1 MCTCTSISTSRKEKN
16 GNLHCRILILSLFA
30 ILCCYSDAYLLQH
43 SFLAHNDKRYP
54 HSGLVHSIRIR
65 ITFLFIAPFK
75 SLVNEIDSFKT
86 KRSRDVKFI
95 SPLLEYGYLPAI
107 EEHENQT
114 LSTKP
119 LLLYLP
125 GFDGTFLSPF
135 LQFPELHTIFDVRCM
150 TVAVNDRSTLDEL
163 QADVLQYLENECT
176 NDTTLSSSTKKAF
189 ATSKNLTLRSMR
201 TDNRKKSESTR
212 KNRQRRR
219 PVFLVGES
227 FGGILASMVAIKLLQ
242 EASCTYCL
250 KGLTLI
256 NAATCYD
263 RSKLAIEGPKVS
275 QLHDFTYPFGLISKL
290 LPLFIDK
297 YSMAQLL
304 LILQAKGLPSVIDNS
319 CREAYMGRVAFSL
332 PFLLKFMPKETL
344 QWRLSSWL
352 DAGCELLATTD
363 KPLENLQN
371 LRTLIIAGENDA
383 TLPSI
388 AEAERLASI
397 LKNSVVHVVKGSGH
411 ASTCGSRVDLA
422 ALFRLRFE
430 ELRPNKDNK
439 RNNPFNFWQQPRNQT
454 ELESLGRT
462 SMKQEAAMGEG
473 VYFGMQPRYDN
484 ASIGLNPLRYWSA
497 EYYRK
502 L

>member
-1 MCTCTSISTSRKEKN
+1 MRNGTRQREKIGKFRSI
-16 GNLHCRILILSLFA
+16 ILLLYLCA
-30 ILCCYSDAYLLQH
+30 LCCCYSEAYVRQNCYTARQLYPQSGLIH
-43 SFLAHNDKRYP
+43 SFRSKN
-54 HSGLVHSIRIR
+54 
-65 ITFLFIAPFK
+65 TFICVTPIK
-75 SLVNEIDSFKT
+75 SLENEIENVKT
-86 KRSRDVKFI
+86 TRSRNVQFI

-114 LSTKP
+114 LSRKP

-150 TVAVNDRSTLDEL
+150 TVAVDDRSTLDDL

-176 NDTTLSSSTKKAF
+176 NEPTLLFSAKNESNQ
-189 ATSKNLTLRSMR
+189 SKNSTLRSVR
-201 TDNRKKSESTR
+201 AITARNASEPTLP
-212 KNRQRRR
+212 NQQRRR
-219 PVFLVGES
+219 PLFLAGES
-227 FGGILASMVAIKLLQ
+227 FGGILASMVSIKLVQ
-242 EASCTYCL
+242 EAPSTYCL
-250 KGLTLI
+250 KGLMLI

-275 QLHDFTYPFGLISKL
+275 QLHDLTYPFGLISRL

-304 LILQAKGLPSVIDNS
+304 LILQAKALPSVIDNS

-352 DAGCELLATTD
+352 DAGCEQLASVD
-363 KPLENLQN
+363 KPLEKLKN

-397 LKNSVVHVVKGSGH
+397 LKNSVIHVVKGAGH

-422 ALFRLRFE
+422 ALCRLRFE
-430 ELRPNKDNK
+430 ELRPNKYK
-439 RNNPFNFWQQPRNQT
+439 ERNNPFIFWQQPRNQT
-454 ELESLGRT
+454 ELELLGRT
-462 SMKQEAAMGEG
+462 AMKQEAAMGEG

-484 ASIGLNPLRYWSA
+484 AKIGLNPLRYWSA

>member
-1 MCTCTSISTSRKEKN
+1 MRN
-16 GNLHCRILILSLFA
+16 GTRQRGKIGKFRCIFLLLYLCA
-30 ILCCYSDAYLLQH
+30 ICCCYTEAYVRQNCYAARQLYSRSELI
-43 SFLAHNDKRYP
+43 
-54 HSGLVHSIRIR
+54 HSIRSR
-65 ITFLFIAPFK
+65 IKFIFATPIK
-75 SLVNEIDSFKT
+75 SLENEIENVKT
-86 KRSRDVKFI
+86 TRSRNVQFI

-125 GFDGTFLSPF
+125 GFDGTCLSPF

-150 TVAVNDRSTLDEL
+150 TVAVDDRSTLDDL

-176 NDTTLSSSTKKAF
+176 NEPTLLFSAKNESKQ
-189 ATSKNLTLRSMR
+189 SKNSTLRSVR
-201 TDNRKKSESTR
+201 AITARNASEPTLP
-212 KNRQRRR
+212 NQQRRR
-219 PVFLVGES
+219 PLFLAGES
-227 FGGILASMVAIKLLQ
+227 FGGILASMVSIKLVQ
-242 EASCTYCL
+242 EAPSSYCL
-250 KGLTLI
+250 KGLILI

-275 QLHDFTYPFGLISKL
+275 QLHDFTYPFGLISRL

-304 LILQAKGLPSVIDNS
+304 LILQAKALPSVIDNS

-352 DAGCELLATTD
+352 DAGCAQLASAD
-363 KPLENLQN
+363 KPLEKLKN

-397 LKNSVVHVVKGSGH
+397 LKNSVIHVVKGAGH

-430 ELRPNKDNK
+430 ELRPNKYKERSNA
-439 RNNPFNFWQQPRNQT
+439 FIFWQQPRNQT
-454 ELESLGRT
+454 ELELLGRT
-462 SMKQEAAMGEG
+462 AMKQEATMWEG
-473 VYFGMQPRYDN
+473 AYFGMQPRYDN
-484 ASIGLNPLRYWSA
+484 AKIGLNPLRYWSA
-497 EYYRK
+497 EYYRT

>member
-1 MCTCTSISTSRKEKN
+1 
-16 GNLHCRILILSLFA
+16 
-30 ILCCYSDAYLLQH
+30 
-43 SFLAHNDKRYP
+43 
-54 HSGLVHSIRIR
+54 
-65 ITFLFIAPFK
+65 
-75 SLVNEIDSFKT
+75 
-86 KRSRDVKFI
+86 
-95 SPLLEYGYLPAI
+95 LEYGYLPAI
-107 EEHENQT
+107 EEYENQT
-114 LSTKP
+114 LRNKP

-150 TVAVNDRSTLDEL
+150 TVAVDDRSTLGEL

-176 NDTTLSSSTKKAF
+176 NERALSSSTTRESIILQNSTMTAIPNIT
-189 ATSKNLTLRSMR
+189 ASNT
-201 TDNRKKSESTR
+201 SES
-212 KNRQRRR
+212 NGQNQQRRR
-219 PVFLVGES
+219 PVFLAGES
-227 FGGILASMVAIKLLQ
+227 FGGILASMVSIKLQ
-242 EASCTYCL
+242 EEASSTYCL
-250 KGLTLI
+250 KGLVLI

-263 RSKLAIEGPKVS
+263 RSKLAIEGPKVA
-275 QLHDFTYPFGLISKL
+275 QLHDLAYPFGLISRL

-304 LILQAKGLPSVIDNS
+304 LILQAKALPSVIDNS

-332 PFLLKFMPKETL
+332 PFVLKFMPKETL
-344 QWRLSSWL
+344 QWRLTSWL
-352 DAGCELLATTD
+352 DTGCESLATVD
-363 KPLENLQN
+363 KPLEKLQN

-388 AEAERLASI
+388 AEAERLAGI
-397 LKNSVVHVVKGSGH
+397 LKNSVIHVVKGAGH

-430 ELRPNKDNK
+430 ELRPKK
-439 RNNPFNFWQQPRNQT
+439 YKEKNNPFLFWQQPRNQT
-454 ELESLGRT
+454 ELELLGRT

-473 VYFGMQPRYDN
+473 EYFGMQPRYDS
-484 ASIGLNPLRYWSA
+484 AKIGLNPLRYWSA